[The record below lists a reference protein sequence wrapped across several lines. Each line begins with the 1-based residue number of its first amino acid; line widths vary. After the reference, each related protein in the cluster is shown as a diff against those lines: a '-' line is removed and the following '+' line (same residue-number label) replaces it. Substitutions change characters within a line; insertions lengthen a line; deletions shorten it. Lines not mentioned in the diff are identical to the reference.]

1 MTMKT
6 MIGGMIAAV
15 ALAFSMV
22 ANADVLFWQVD
33 PSATVNYAN
42 GSTSSMWDFLM
53 AEPYAPNG
61 NEQGMH
67 YIIGARVSVVSDPS
81 TFSQTRTDPPANG
94 VLRWMETE
102 NGRIIQNAAN
112 SPVDIGHPSTSLH
125 GSGVST
131 DDNGIA
137 ADRALYYQLAI
148 VLGTHNQWNDDNH
161 YIFQEIAW
169 SGLYRGDYLEGLGS
183 YRLGDMDEAEAEK
196 VLNAWRPDQ
205 FYTYRP
211 VPVYTPGQVPEPT
224 PGLLALIGLGFLG
237 LTRIRKV

>member
-42 GSTSSMWDFLM
+42 GSTSSMWDFLL

-61 NEQGMH
+61 
-67 YIIGARVSVVSDPS
+67 
-81 TFSQTRTDPPANG
+81 TNG

-102 NGRIIQNAAN
+102 NGRIIQTAAN

-131 DDNGIA
+131 DDNGISV
-137 ADRALYYQLAI
+137 DRELYYQLSI

-183 YRLGDMDEAEAEK
+183 YRLGDMDEATAEQI
-196 VLNAWRPDQ
+196 LNAWKPDQ

-224 PGLLALIGLGFLG
+224 TGLLALIGLGFLG
-237 LTRIRKV
+237 LLRIRKV

>member
-1 MTMKT
+1 
-6 MIGGMIAAV
+6 MIKKMVMIAAMMIG
-15 ALAFSMV
+15 AMAF
-22 ANADVLFWQVD
+22 ADVLFWQVD
-33 PSATVNYAN
+33 ENARVNYAN

-81 TFSQTRTDPPANG
+81 TFSQTSTEPSPGHG
-94 VLRWMETE
+94 VLRWMLTE

-137 ADRALYYQLAI
+137 ADRALYYQLSI

-196 VLNAWRPDQ
+196 VLNAWKPDQ

-211 VPVYTPGQVPEPT
+211 VPVYTPGQVPEPST
-224 PGLLALIGLGFLG
+224 ELLVMLGLGLLGLK
-237 LTRIRKV
+237 RKVL

>member
-1 MTMKT
+1 
-6 MIGGMIAAV
+6 MIKKMVMIAAMMIG
-15 ALAFSMV
+15 AMAF
-22 ANADVLFWQVD
+22 ADVLFWQVD

-81 TFSQTRTDPPANG
+81 TFSQTSTEPSPGHG
-94 VLRWMETE
+94 VLRWMLTE

-137 ADRALYYQLAI
+137 ADRALYYQLSI

-183 YRLGDMDEAEAEK
+183 YRLGDMDEATAEQI
-196 VLNAWRPDQ
+196 LNAWKPDQ

-211 VPVYTPGQVPEPT
+211 VPVYTPGQVPEPSA
-224 PGLLALIGLGFLG
+224 GLLVMLGLGLLG
-237 LTRIRKV
+237 LKRKIL

>member
-1 MTMKT
+1 
-6 MIGGMIAAV
+6 MIKKMIMIAAMMIG
-15 ALAFSMV
+15 AMAF
-22 ANADVLFWQVD
+22 ADVLFWQVD
-33 PSATVNYAN
+33 ENAKVNYAN

-67 YIIGARVSVVSDPS
+67 YIIGARINVSSDPS
-81 TFSQTRTDPPANG
+81 DFSQTSPSHG
-94 VLRWMETE
+94 ILRDMEIEHGNTIVNSYE
-102 NGRIIQNAAN
+102 NPLN
-112 SPVDIGHPSTSLH
+112 IGHPSAGHVGGTAIS
-125 GSGVST
+125 SDRNNVST
-131 DDNGIA
+131 DRD
-137 ADRALYYQLAI
+137 LYYQVSIL
-148 VLGTHNQWNDDNH
+148 LGQHNQWNDS

-196 VLNAWRPDQ
+196 VLNAWKPDQ

-224 PGLLALIGLGFLG
+224 TGLLALIGFGFLG